1 LSLLSFRDPPPPQTY
16 TLSLHDALPI
26 FRVVLDRRSHR
37 IDPRHPLTVLAHRD
51 LGRHILSATDFTD
64 FKRIFPQPT
73 TSDPPTGERP
83 PQSQSFF
90 HLWNLW
96 LVFAFLAHGGLA
108 AGRGCRGFDA
118 AGVGDQ

>member
-51 LGRHILSATDFTD
+51 LGRHILTATDFTD

-73 TSDPPTGERP
+73 TSDPPTGQRP
-83 PQSQSFF
+83 PQDRKSTRLNSS
-90 HLWNLW
+90 HVKISYA
-96 LVFAFLAHGGLA
+96 VFCLKKKK
-108 AGRGCRGFDA
+108 
-118 AGVGDQ
+118 